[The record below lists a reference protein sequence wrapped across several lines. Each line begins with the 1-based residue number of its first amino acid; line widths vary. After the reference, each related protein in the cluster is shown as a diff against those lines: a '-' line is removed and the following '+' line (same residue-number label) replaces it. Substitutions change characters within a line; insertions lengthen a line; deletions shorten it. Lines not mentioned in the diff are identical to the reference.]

1 MIYQYKATNK
11 DGKKI
16 TNFISAEN
24 KSKAIQLLQEK
35 GYIVISIKEK
45 AKPKW
50 RIFKRSRRISLT
62 EKMFFTKNLAAMITS
77 GLTLSEAIN
86 ILREQAES
94 KNLRY
99 VLTEVSTHIQGGQK
113 LSQSLAKFP
122 KVFSSVYTNMIQAGE
137 ESGNL
142 EIVLKHL
149 SIQIEKDHNLRRKI
163 KSAFV
168 YPIVILS
175 LTAGLA
181 VFLLIFILPKI
192 AKIFS
197 SFSMDLPLPT
207 RMLIA
212 TSMFLQEKW
221 YIALA
226 VFIVSIIVTS
236 WILKRKFLKPILSRL
251 ILKIPVIGKISKHI
265 NLARTFRV
273 LSSLLKSGIPLVK
286 ALDITSE
293 TLSNTLFKDAIND
306 ACFKTGK
313 GANLSELLLE
323 HKKLFPIL
331 AARMIGVGEQTG
343 NLPQSAEQLAKMHEE
358 EVDDLTKN
366 LSTLLEPILLVIM
379 GIAVGGIAI
388 SMISPI
394 YKLPSML
401 QQR

>member
-1 MIYQYKATNK
+1 MIYQYKATDK

-16 TNFISAEN
+16 TNFVSAES
-24 KSKAIQLLQEK
+24 KSKAIQLIQEQ

-45 AKPKW
+45 VKSKW
-50 RIFKRSRRISLT
+50 RIFKRSPRISLT
-62 EKMFFTKNLAAMITS
+62 EKLFFTKNLAAMIAS
-77 GLTLSEAIN
+77 GLTLSESIN

-99 VLTEVSTHIQGGQK
+99 ILTEVSTNIQGGQK

-122 KVFSSVYTNMIQAGE
+122 KVFSAVYTNMIQAGE

-142 EIVLKHL
+142 ETVSKHL
-149 SIQIEKDHNLRRKI
+149 SIQLEKDHTLRKRI

-175 LTAGLA
+175 MTAGLA
-181 VFLLIFILPKI
+181 TFLLIFILPKI
-192 AKIFS
+192 TKIFS

-207 RMLIA
+207 RILIA
-212 TSMFLQEKW
+212 TSMFLKEKW

-226 VFIVSIIVTS
+226 VLIIFIIVTS
-236 WILKRKFLKPILSRL
+236 WMLRRKFLKPTLSS
-251 ILKIPVIGKISKHI
+251 ITLKIPVIGKISKNV

-293 TLSNTLFKDAIND
+293 TLSNTLFKDAISD

-313 GANLSELLLE
+313 GASLSELLLE

-331 AARMIGVGEQTG
+331 ASRMIGIGEQTG
-343 NLPQSAEQLAKMHEE
+343 NLPQSAEHLAKMHEE

-366 LSTLLEPILLVIM
+366 LSILLEPVLLVLM
-379 GIAVGGIAI
+379 GVAVGGIAI
-388 SMISPI
+388 SIIAPI